1 MNSEIKE
8 INEFEVKSDLKEG
21 EIKSKNELSSFI
33 VEYPDNYN
41 EIADRALR
49 RLEIE
54 YESTIKAE
62 IKEKDISE
70 KEKDFFDDD
79 GESVEDDQQ
88 NEQNYQQLDENE
100 GYGGDCFSEFEEFG
114 NENNFKIKS
123 KNEDFDEKKLEFV
136 EDNKTNCD
144 IIKTKNINL
153 NDNDKSKNI
162 NYIDN
167 TNEILFSE
175 KKEENLEKDVKNIP
189 KFNDLEK
196 EKIKNAM
203 KQINIKP
210 PNWAKK

>member
-144 IIKTKNINL
+144 IIKTQNINL